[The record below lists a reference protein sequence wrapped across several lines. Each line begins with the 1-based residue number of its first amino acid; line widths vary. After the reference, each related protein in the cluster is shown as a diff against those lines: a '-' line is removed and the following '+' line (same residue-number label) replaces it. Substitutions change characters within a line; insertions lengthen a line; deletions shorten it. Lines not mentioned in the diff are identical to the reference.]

1 MTKSISNLRKL
12 LKQYQTSTSQNSILT
27 KILKEYP
34 ELSRRKIPDNLSNT
48 NIENIIKIVKGK
60 IINQDERNSKQYRS
74 TESQELISRL
84 IKLQDFRFRHKK
96 SYLRVLQSLS
106 LDELVN
112 IIKNK
117 QCTMSVD
124 LTNKM
129 RFDKKKFKTCK
140 NSINN

>member
-1 MTKSISNLRKL
+1 MTKSISNLRNL
-12 LKQYQTSTSQNSILT
+12 LKEYQTSQSQNSILA